1 MDSDRFIRT
10 SGTLCLIGGS
20 IVATGAAVG
29 GIFPAAVP
37 TTATSYP
44 YTPDVFRVTQVV
56 WAACHVLVFLGTLGL
71 VRSDAA
77 RASGLG
83 RVGGWLALVAMA
95 LIPPLELAFV
105 PFATE
110 TVESGLAMVLGS
122 TLGLTATVAGLG
134 FVLAGIAV
142 LRARRWEGWH
152 RFSPLLCGLIVFVL
166 MTPAAMIRPD
176 LFIWTLAIWNLS
188 LALLGLALAQ
198 EHPGMSHA
206 ALSSVA
212 P

>member
-1 MDSDRFIRT
+1 MDSERFIRT
-10 SGTLCLIGGS
+10 SGILCLIGGS

-29 GIFPAAVP
+29 GLFPAAVP
-37 TTATSYP
+37 TTTTSYP
-44 YTPDVFRVTQVV
+44 YTPEVFRFTQVV

-105 PFATE
+105 PFATG
-110 TVESGLAMVLGS
+110 TVASGPGMVLSS

-166 MTPAAMIRPD
+166 ITPVTMIRPD
-176 LFIWTLAIWNLS
+176 LVIWTLAIWNLS

-198 EHPGMSHA
+198 EHPGMPRA
-206 ALSSVA
+206 ALSSA
-212 P
+212 AS